1 MIIIILLVFIILC
14 LVGYICYDKGVFGNK
29 ESSENHTEKADKI
42 DNNKSEETSPE
53 EIALD
58 DSRFI
63 DIYNKLK
70 PYTYRESRSDG
81 YQSFT
86 DHELLQI
93 IEKELKESDFVETTE
108 TTELGGYH
116 YTLYTLENSIV
127 INYLKKYFGNDVVVI
142 GEKLRNPSFAYNNGM
157 DIVDYADGKSKV
169 RFSGI
174 GGGVGGPLPKI
185 TERKIIS
192 ATIENNEIVV
202 KEKAIYWGIT
212 SEQETITFDV
222 YSDVKKK
229 NKIDSKE
236 YTEDNIANE
245 IVTVEDYLDE
255 ASTITTK
262 FAYDQDTNSY
272 YFKSSVIE

>member
-1 MIIIILLVFIILC
+1 MGNYGITGWSAGSRQSLTYNLKAGQFRGMGRVRVPNQTTIINNNVFTGGYGVYDNHNCGDTTPKWMNWMMGLGFAGTILGGILN
-14 LVGYICYDKGVFGNK
+14 LFGIGGGSTPPVDDGSDKK
-29 ESSENHTEKADKI
+29 
-42 DNNKSEETSPE
+42 
-53 EIALD
+53 
-58 DSRFI
+58 
-63 DIYNKLK
+63 
-70 PYTYRESRSDG
+70 
-81 YQSFT
+81 
-86 DHELLQI
+86 
-93 IEKELKESDFVETTE
+93 TTE
-108 TTELGGYH
+108 TTEYGDPY
-116 YTLYTLENSIV
+116 YTLENSVV

-157 DIVDYADGKSKV
+157 EIVDYVDGKYIV